1 MSSRKPGRNW
11 DDLRFFLAVARAGTL
26 TAAAAQTGTEH
37 TTVARRILALEEALN
52 SRLFHKSH
60 VGYALTEAG
69 EGLLAAAEA
78 MESAFVS
85 ATATAGGAGR
95 TIVGTVRIGAPDGF
109 GSVFLAPRMHRLT
122 ERHPG
127 LEIEILAT
135 ARIFS
140 LSKREA
146 DIVISLS
153 SPEQGRVVA
162 RRLTDYRLYVYAAE
176 SYLRAAAPI
185 RSVGDLTRHPFVGYI
200 EDMLFARELNYLNVI
215 GPDAT
220 ARLRSTNL
228 LAQVHATLAG
238 AGLCILPAF
247 IAAAHPGLAPV
258 LADALFLTR
267 AFHMHIHEDHRKA
280 AHIREVAAFIA
291 AEVAGAQALFAGPS
305 VAGPPL

>member
-1 MSSRKPGRNW
+1 MPPKKTRNW
-11 DDLRFFLAVARAGTL
+11 DDLRYFLAVARTGTL

-37 TTVARRILALEEALN
+37 TTVARRILALEEGLDR
-52 SRLFHKSH
+52 RLFHKSNL
-60 VGYALTEAG
+60 GYALTEAG
-69 EGLLAAAEA
+69 EALLGTAEA

-85 ATATAGGAGR
+85 GSAAGGTGR
-95 TIVGTVRIGAPDGF
+95 SVSGTVRIGAPDGF
-109 GSVFLAPRMHRLT
+109 GSVFLAARMHRLT
-122 ERHPG
+122 EAHPG
-127 LEIEILAT
+127 LEVEIMAT

-153 SPEQGRVVA
+153 APQQARVVT
-162 RRLTDYRLYVYAAE
+162 RRLTDYRLFVYGSKAYLDAAE
-176 SYLRAAAPI
+176 PI
-185 RSVGDLTRHPFVGYI
+185 RAVADLGRHPFVSYI

-215 GPDAT
+215 GPGAS

-238 AGLCILPAF
+238 AGLCIVPAF
-247 IAAAHPGLAPV
+247 IARAHPGLVPV
-258 LADALFLTR
+258 LPDALSLTR

-291 AEVAGAQALFAGPS
+291 DAVAEAGPLFAKP
-305 VAGPPL
+305 